1 MGVHVSQLYYYP
13 IKSLAG
19 ISSKQLSVTRWGPH
33 RDRRLMLVDEQ
44 GIFITQRQS
53 HVMALISVIDDGD
66 EIRLAYQGRDIGIA
80 WPDFSL
86 TQQTRKVEVW
96 GEELA
101 GQVVSESINE
111 WLSQVLQR
119 SVTLVYMADKTHR
132 QVDTTYALQGT
143 CTGFT
148 DGFPFLIV
156 SQNSINYL
164 HQDLTFNLDAQRFRP
179 NIVVAGCKEFSESSW
194 KKIRINGLELNL
206 IKPCSRCII
215 PCIDPSTG
223 LMQEQVMQVLLA
235 HCSKDGEVYFGQNAL
250 HQGEGVI
257 AVGQEVELIN

>member
-1 MGVHVSQLYYYP
+1 MGIKVSQLYYYP

-19 ISSKQLSVTRWGPH
+19 ISSEQLSVTRWGPH
-33 RDRRLMLVDEQ
+33 RDRRLMMVDEQ
-44 GIFITQRQS
+44 GLFITQRQS

-66 EIRLAYQGRDIGIA
+66 EIRLTYQGRGISIA
-80 WPDFSL
+80 WPDFSHA
-86 TQQTRKVEVW
+86 QQTHKVEVW

-101 GQVVSESINE
+101 GQVVSEEINE

-119 SVTLVYMADKTHR
+119 TVTLVYMADITHR
-132 QVDTTYALQGT
+132 QVDTNYASLGT
-143 CTGFT
+143 RTGFT

-179 NIVVAGCKEFSESSW
+179 NIVVTGCKAFSENDW
-194 KKIRINGLELNL
+194 KKIRINNLEFNL
-206 IKPCSRCII
+206 VKPCSRCVI
-215 PCIDPSTG
+215 PSIDPSTG
-223 LMQEQVMQVLLA
+223 LIQEQVMQVLLA

-250 HQGEGVI
+250 HQGEGVL